1 MNNTLAFVTN
11 TKTTETTRYSNQTFD
26 HVLKFKGKY
35 YGVKGNGIYLIGGAD
50 DAGTE
55 IAASFTTTRHDFGSA
70 LYKRVPYLFPDTD
83 AVINLTPVVDGVTH
97 PTYQSSYDGKRIKP
111 GRGIKGRYWAFTF
124 ANEAGAEMRLASTEV
139 EVEVMTRKIS

>member
-1 MNNTLAFVTN
+1 MNNTMAFVTN

-35 YGVKGNGIYLIGGAD
+35 YGVKGDGVYLIGGAD

-55 IAASFTTTRHDFGSA
+55 IDASFTTTKHDFGSA

-83 AVINLTPVVDGVTH
+83 TVINVVPVVDGVTH
-97 PTYQSSYDGKRIKP
+97 PAYQAGYDAKRVKL
-111 GRGIKGRYWAFTF
+111 GRGIKGRYWAFTLT
-124 ANEAGAEMRLASTEV
+124 NEAGGNMRIASIEAEAEP
-139 EVEVMTRKIS
+139 MTRKIS